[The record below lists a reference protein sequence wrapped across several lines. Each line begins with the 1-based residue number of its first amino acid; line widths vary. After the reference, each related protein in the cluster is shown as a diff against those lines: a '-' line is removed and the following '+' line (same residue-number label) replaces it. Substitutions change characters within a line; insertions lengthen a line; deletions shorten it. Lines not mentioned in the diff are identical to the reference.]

1 MGGEVK
7 SAADMEVMFDMS
19 KKEQGNPSNN
29 FKKLHRRIKQDF
41 KVSTNKDIISLE
53 RLRAANLV
61 IFGGPREMFSSDE
74 FTAIKDYLSEGG
86 SILFLLG
93 EGGEGKSN
101 TNVNYLLEEFG
112 ISINNDAVVSSSSS
126 FSTPCIFTELA
137 LSLVILRGSV
147 TPGSAVALYTGPLW
161 LLVVPRV

>member
-1 MGGEVK
+1 MGGEGRN
-7 SAADMEVMFDMS
+7 AADMEVMFDMS

-29 FKKLHRRIKQDF
+29 YKKLHRRVKQDF
-41 KVSTNKDIISLE
+41 KVSTNKDIINLE

-61 IFGGPREMFSSDE
+61 IFAGPREMFSSDE

-86 SILFLLG
+86 SILFLVG

-112 ISINNDAVVSSSSS
+112 MSVNNDAVAG
-126 FSTPCIFTELA
+126 A
-137 LSLVILRGSV
+137 LSFC
-147 TPGSAVALYTGPLW
+147 
-161 LLVVPRV
+161 